1 MSSSLLLNEPRTIA
15 TQQLSKP
22 PEPLNIKDSTHRG
35 KQWKQ
40 FKRDWTYY
48 KVATKIDK
56 EGGAVRVAHLLNVIG
71 KEGQD
76 MFDTFN
82 LNDEDCVNVAKALQ
96 EFENRCLPV
105 SNVIYER
112 YVLNKRVQEA
122 GESLD
127 HYITEMIKQAELC
140 KYGNLKDELIRDRLV
155 CGIKEDRIHE
165 KLLSKKDLTLQ
176 KAIQILRTSQATQ
189 FQAKGMAAEQEA
201 LVKSVK
207 TNSKATKGGDNT
219 SCMQDSVSGR

>member
-1 MSSSLLLNEPRTIA
+1 M
-15 TQQLSKP
+15 
-22 PEPLNIKDSTHRG
+22 
-35 KQWKQ
+35 
-40 FKRDWTYY
+40 
-48 KVATKIDK
+48 
-56 EGGAVRVAHLLNVIG
+56 RVAHLLNVIG

-82 LNDEDCVNVAKALQ
+82 LNDEDRVDVAKVLQ

-105 SNVIYER
+105 SNIIYEC

-127 HYITEMIKQAELC
+127 HYITEMMKQAELC
-140 KYGNLKDELIRDRLV
+140 KYGNLKDELICNRLV
-155 CGIKEDRIHE
+155 SGIKEDRIHE

-219 SCMQDSVSGR
+219 SYMQDSVSGR